1 MDFAYKKAKPLPGQ
15 LENCD
20 ICNKRFTVTPYSK
33 TGPDGG
39 LLCLQ
44 CGKEL
49 AKDEGGKLE
58 KKAKSAAQGRKR
70 RKVESDRLDHRVNLG
85 AKTLQQMCIEKVAV
99 HYEDLEEFGDLPQG
113 VMVRLSEIFTKRRV
127 LDPKTL
133 KLFLRSDLDEI
144 VIHDCA
150 NLEAEDYTTIFSI
163 MHNTSRVVLK
173 NACQFKDPSLAYI
186 AAKTTQLEHL
196 KLYAANLVSDTAW
209 RSFFLAHGQTL
220 KSIELDWLDAS
231 FDNDTVASL
240 VTSCPNLERLK
251 LRRCRKLTANAL
263 EHISK
268 STKLRHLSLELS
280 LEVPSSTLVALV
292 ESLGANLQTLSLSNF
307 AGTDADGL
315 NGCSDDLL
323 SSIHTHCRKLEKLR
337 LSGTDACSDAAFAAL
352 FTDWANTEL
361 KVVDLSTT
369 RDVDNSNPNGPE
381 EAMGLAT
388 QGFAAL
394 MQHSGPKIEKLNI

>member
-1 MDFAYKKAKPLPGQ
+1 MKAKGKKLTKAQEKALAKKKAKAGKKRDAGDSDSDFDMDFAYKKAKPLPGQ

-150 NLEAEDYTTIFSI
+150 SMFS
-163 MHNTSRVVLK
+163 
-173 NACQFKDPSLAYI
+173 
-186 AAKTTQLEHL
+186 
-196 KLYAANLVSDTAW
+196 
-209 RSFFLAHGQTL
+209 
-220 KSIELDWLDAS
+220 
-231 FDNDTVASL
+231 
-240 VTSCPNLERLK
+240 
-251 LRRCRKLTANAL
+251 
-263 EHISK
+263 
-268 STKLRHLSLELS
+268 LSLHHIDFE
-280 LEVPSSTLVALV
+280 
-292 ESLGANLQTLSLSNF
+292 
-307 AGTDADGL
+307 
-315 NGCSDDLL
+315 
-323 SSIHTHCRKLEKLR
+323 
-337 LSGTDACSDAAFAAL
+337 
-352 FTDWANTEL
+352 
-361 KVVDLSTT
+361 T
-369 RDVDNSNPNGPE
+369 RC
-381 EAMGLAT
+381 
-388 QGFAAL
+388 
-394 MQHSGPKIEKLNI
+394 